1 MQNRQPGRTPRP
13 QAMRQPRPQQTA
25 QPRQMPR
32 PSGRPQQTGRS
43 AASGGNRPNGIL
55 GNLLNMQDPIGSL
68 NKIVSIFKLLG

>member
-1 MQNRQPGRTPRP
+1 
-13 QAMRQPRPQQTA
+13 MRQPRPQQTA

-32 PSGRPQQTGRS
+32 PAGRPQQTGRN